1 MLRRKKNLDF
11 PLPWVYNGS
20 MLKKRYLTEYVVE
33 DLAEKMVFVG
43 GPRQVGKTTM
53 ATGIVSGFFN
63 TAAYFNWDNQEDRKN
78 IMNSNWPGNAE
89 ILILDEIHKYKKWKT
104 LVKGEYDK
112 LKEKYKFL
120 ITGSARLDVYR
131 RGGDSLQGRYH
142 YYRMHPFS
150 LAELV
155 NKKNKV
161 EIMGEI
167 PLAHNDYQGELDIL
181 SEFGGF
187 PEPLVKQNQ
196 RQLRRWHG
204 EKIERL
210 FREDIR
216 DLEQVRDLHSMKL
229 LSDILPERVGSLFSI
244 NSVREDL
251 EVSHRAVTNWLN
263 ILESLYY
270 HFRLYPYT
278 GKTIRSLKKEPKLFL
293 WDWSEVPEPGAR
305 FENLIA
311 SHLLKWVHFTSDY
324 EGYKIELYFLRDADK
339 REVDFLVVLDKKPW
353 FAVEVKLS
361 QANVSPALYYFKEK
375 LKIPYVYQVVK
386 TPGVD
391 RLMDGVRVISAGRFL
406 AALV

>member
-1 MLRRKKNLDF
+1 
-11 PLPWVYNGS
+11 

-43 GPRQVGKTTM
+43 GPRQVGKTTL
-53 ATGIVSGFFN
+53 ATGIVAGFFN
-63 TAAYFNWDNQEDRKN
+63 NAAYFNWDNRKDRKN

-167 PLAHNDYQGELDIL
+167 SLANNDYQGELDIL

-187 PEPLVKQNQ
+187 PEPLVKQDK

-216 DLEQVRDLHSMKL
+216 DMEQVRDLHSMKL

-251 EVSHRAVTNWLN
+251 DVSHRAVTNWLN

-324 EGYKIELYFLRDADK
+324 EG
-339 REVDFLVVLDKKPW
+339 
-353 FAVEVKLS
+353 
-361 QANVSPALYYFKEK
+361 
-375 LKIPYVYQVVK
+375 
-386 TPGVD
+386 
-391 RLMDGVRVISAGRFL
+391 
-406 AALV
+406 